1 MVDVGLVRKEG
12 SVTYYVSCAPETAR
26 VLCHVAAARD
36 GSCADRLAAVRE
48 LAAAAVARCALD
60 PAGMQRLLIKQE
72 VNP

>member
-1 MVDVGLVRKEG
+1 M
-12 SVTYYVSCAPETAR
+12 TYYVSCAPEAAR

-48 LAAAAVARCALD
+48 LAAAATARCGLD
-60 PAGMQRLLIKQE
+60 AVAMQRLLIKQE